1 MNSCNYL
8 FFYAFFAA
16 NPSGLFVF
24 YGLLQSP
31 HLTAD
36 EPLARYLFFVSQS
49 YAFAICRPLQQ
60 ALRARGDE
68 AAWFFEHDPDAHYL
82 RADELRLTTAREAVQ
97 WNSAA
102 IFVPGNWVPHFFPGL
117 KVEVFHGF
125 SVGKRGESKGHF
137 RIRGSFD
144 LYCTHGPDTTRPFE
158 QLAKDYGYF
167 RVRETG
173 WPKLDPLFSGALTAP
188 QNRSPTILYAS
199 TFTESI
205 SSARVLHP
213 LIAQLSSTDRWRW
226 LVTLHPKMAP
236 DVVASYKALQSPHLQ
251 FVETDD
257 ILSLYAQADVML
269 SDTSSV
275 VPEFLTQHKP
285 VVTFRNRKP
294 GPHLI
299 NIENLNDVQPALEC
313 AFAPSAELQAA
324 IVRYADHIHP
334 YRDGRSSERVLAA
347 TDEAIQRGSLGLRRK
362 PLNLWRRLQA
372 RKRLS
377 YWS

>member
-1 MNSCNYL
+1 M
-8 FFYAFFAA
+8 
-16 NPSGLFVF
+16 
-24 YGLLQSP
+24 
-31 HLTAD
+31 
-36 EPLARYLFFVSQS
+36 ARYLFFVSQS
-49 YAFAICRPLQQ
+49 YAYAILRPLQD
-60 ALRARGDE
+60 AIRARGDE
-68 AAWFFEHDPDAHYL
+68 AAWFFEHENDARFL
-82 RADELRLTTAREAVQ
+82 RADELRLVTPREAVD
-97 WNSAA
+97 WNPTAV
-102 IFVPGNWVPHFFPGL
+102 FVPGNWVPHFFPGL

-125 SVGKRGESKGHF
+125 SVGKRSESKGHF

-144 LYCTHGPDTTRPFE
+144 LYCTHGPDTTQPFE
-158 QLAKDYGYF
+158 QLAREHGYF
-167 RVRETG
+167 EVRETG
-173 WPKLDPLFSGALTAP
+173 WPKLDPLFSGALATSRDRP
-188 QNRSPTILYAS
+188 PTILYAS

-205 SSARVLHP
+205 SSARALHP
-213 LIAQLSSTDRWRW
+213 VIAQLSSTGPWRW
-226 LVTLHPKMAP
+226 LVTLHPKMAS
-236 DVVASYKALQSPHLQ
+236 DVVASYKAIQSAHLQ

-299 NIENLNDVQPALEC
+299 NIEDVNDVLPGLER

-324 IVRYADHIHP
+324 IVRYADHTHP

-347 TDEAIQRGSLGLRRK
+347 TDEEIRQGSAALRRK